1 MFELI
6 QVDGVDLIC
15 YDNGDIWKWFRNCK
29 WKKYESND
37 PHYYR
42 IRINRQRYT
51 IHRLMMK
58 AFRNFDLKSE
68 LVVDHRN
75 GNIHDNRLENLFV
88 VTSQQNNWNRK
99 DVKGYS
105 KRIYIKN
112 DGSKSITWRINFMVN
127 GKKMRQTVDTEEKAH
142 LEYLKLKKLY
152 HII

>member
-42 IRINRQRYT
+42 IRINSQRYS

-58 AFRNFDLKSE
+58 AFKKFDLNSE

-88 VTSQQNNWNRK
+88 VTSQQNSWNRK

-105 KRIYIKN
+105 KRIYIKS
-112 DGSKSITWRINFMVN
+112 DGTESITWRVNFMVN
-127 GKKMRQTVDTEEKAH
+127 KERIRPTFDTEQEAIDGYT
-142 LEYLKLKKLY
+142 ELKRIH